1 MAEEATILQDG
12 IDRFRDAFGNIEDEV
27 ERVQKRIRIRRRK
40 LEKRVVAGRKDF
52 DKRVESGR
60 KDFEKRIET
69 GRKDFEKRTR
79 KLRTEVRKNPTFK
92 RLDGIRK
99 DATKRYEEGVETLL
113 NTLQVASK
121 GDVQRIDR
129 KISQLSKKL
138 KEMERAKKANGRTV
152 AP

>member
-1 MAEEATILQDG
+1 MAEEASIVQDG

-27 ERVQKRIRIRRRK
+27 ERVQKNIRTRRRK
-40 LEKRVVAGRKDF
+40 FEKRV
-52 DKRVESGR
+52 EIGR
-60 KDFEKRIET
+60 KDFEKRVET

-79 KLRTEVRKNPTFK
+79 RLRTEVSKTPTFK

-121 GDVQRIDR
+121 GDVKRIDR

>member
-1 MAEEATILQDG
+1 MAEEASIVQDG
-12 IDRFRDAFGNIEDEV
+12 IDRFRDAFGNIEDEL
-27 ERVQKRIRIRRRK
+27 ERVQKNIRIRRRK
-40 LEKRVVAGRKDF
+40 LEKRV
-52 DKRVESGR
+52 ESGR
-60 KDFEKRIET
+60 RDFEKRVET

-79 KLRTEVRKNPTFK
+79 KLRTKVRKNPTFK

>member
-1 MAEEATILQDG
+1 MAEEASIVQDG

-52 DKRVESGR
+52 DKRVES
-60 KDFEKRIET
+60 

>member
-1 MAEEATILQDG
+1 MAQEASIVQDG

-40 LEKRVVAGRKDF
+40 LEKRIEANRKDF
-52 DKRVESGR
+52 EKRIESGR
-60 KDFEKRIET
+60 KDFEKRT
-69 GRKDFEKRTR
+69 K
-79 KLRTEVRKNPTFK
+79 KLRTEARKNPAFK
-92 RLDGIRK
+92 RLDDIRK
-99 DATKRYEEGVETLL
+99 DATKRYEEGIETLL
-113 NTLQVASK
+113 RTLQIASK

-138 KEMERAKKANGRTV
+138 KEMEQAKKANGQTV

>member
-1 MAEEATILQDG
+1 MAEEASIVQDG

-27 ERVQKRIRIRRRK
+27 ERVQKNIRSRRRK
-40 LEKRVVAGRKDF
+40 FEKRV
-52 DKRVESGR
+52 ETGR
-60 KDFEKRIET
+60 KDFEKRVET

-79 KLRTEVRKNPTFK
+79 KLRTEVSKNPTFK

-121 GDVQRIDR
+121 GDVKRIDR

>member
-1 MAEEATILQDG
+1 MAEEASIVQDG

-27 ERVQKRIRIRRRK
+27 ERVQKNIRIRRRK
-40 LEKRVVAGRKDF
+40 LEKSVESSRKDF
-52 DKRVESGR
+52 GKRVES
-60 KDFEKRIET
+60 

-79 KLRTEVRKNPTFK
+79 KLRTEVRRNPTFK
-92 RLDGIRK
+92 RLDDIRK

-121 GDVQRIDR
+121 GDVRRIDR

>member
-1 MAEEATILQDG
+1 MAEEASIVQDG

-27 ERVQKRIRIRRRK
+27 ERVQKNIRNRRRK
-40 LEKRVVAGRKDF
+40 FEKRVETGRKDIE
-52 DKRVESGR
+52 KRVESGR
-60 KDFEKRIET
+60 KY
-69 GRKDFEKRTR
+69 FEKRTR
-79 KLRTEVRKNPTFK
+79 KLRTEVSKNPTFK

-121 GDVQRIDR
+121 GDVKRIDR

>member
-1 MAEEATILQDG
+1 MAEEASIVQDG
-12 IDRFRDAFGNIEDEV
+12 IDRFRDAFANIEDEF
-27 ERVQKRIRIRRRK
+27 ERVQKNIRIRRRK
-40 LEKRVVAGRKDF
+40 LEKRV
-52 DKRVESGR
+52 ESGR
-60 KDFEKRIET
+60 RDFEKRVET

-121 GDVQRIDR
+121 GDVKRIDR

-138 KEMERAKKANGRTV
+138 KEMERAKKANGQTV

>member
-1 MAEEATILQDG
+1 MAEEASIVQDG

-27 ERVQKRIRIRRRK
+27 ERVQKNIRTRRRK
-40 LEKRVVAGRKDF
+40 FEKRV
-52 DKRVESGR
+52 EIGR
-60 KDFEKRIET
+60 KDFEKRVET

-79 KLRTEVRKNPTFK
+79 RLRTEVSKNPTFK

-121 GDVQRIDR
+121 GDVKRIDR

>member
-1 MAEEATILQDG
+1 MAEEASIVQDG
-12 IDRFRDAFGNIEDEV
+12 IDRFRDAFGNIEDEL
-27 ERVQKRIRIRRRK
+27 ERVQKNIRIRRRK
-40 LEKRVVAGRKDF
+40 LEKRV
-52 DKRVESGR
+52 ESGR
-60 KDFEKRIET
+60 RDFEKRVET

-92 RLDGIRK
+92 RLDDIRK

-138 KEMERAKKANGRTV
+138 KEMERAKKANGQTV

>member
-40 LEKRVVAGRKDF
+40 LEKRVVDGRRDF
-52 DKRVESGR
+52 EKRVES
-60 KDFEKRIET
+60 

-121 GDVQRIDR
+121 SDVQRIDR

>member
-1 MAEEATILQDG
+1 MAEEASIVQDG

-27 ERVQKRIRIRRRK
+27 ERVQKNIRIRRRK
-40 LEKRVVAGRKDF
+40 LEKRV
-52 DKRVESGR
+52 ESGR
-60 KDFEKRIET
+60 KDFEQRVDT

-79 KLRTEVRKNPTFK
+79 KLRTEVSKNPTFK

>member
-1 MAEEATILQDG
+1 MAEEASIVQDG
-12 IDRFRDAFGNIEDEV
+12 IDRFRDAFGNIEDEF

-40 LEKRVVAGRKDF
+40 LEKSVQSSRKDF
-52 DKRVESGR
+52 GKRVES
-60 KDFEKRIET
+60 

-92 RLDGIRK
+92 RLDDIRK

>member
-1 MAEEATILQDG
+1 MAEEASIVQDG

-27 ERVQKRIRIRRRK
+27 ERVQKNIRTRRRK
-40 LEKRVVAGRKDF
+40 FEKRV
-52 DKRVESGR
+52 EIGR
-60 KDFEKRIET
+60 KDFEKRVET

-121 GDVQRIDR
+121 GDVKRIDR